1 VKGNDNFYWLSGRS
15 FFLDIQMGKRREK
28 WIDYFDLKDA
38 LKIPGCPLCQRT
50 KELSLKFLDNLFYE
64 RVTDVWTRVGLRKA
78 KGFCNWHAWMSVS
91 LPFSNSGIAIIY
103 KDLLDAE
110 IGGLSKWV
118 RRKSFSN
125 KRMDFS
131 RLRKRSDPFFSF
143 WENKAPC
150 PICKSIEEHER
161 MAMGVLL
168 DFIDEEAFCQEF
180 EKSSG
185 VCLRHLVQIMQTFS
199 EHPNLKFLIEK
210 QLQKYQSLSDELGEF
225 IRKLDYR
232 FSKEPKGSEADSW
245 RRVLEQFSGQKE
257 IFGNEMDRIK

>member
-1 VKGNDNFYWLSGRS
+1 
-15 FFLDIQMGKRREK
+15 MEKRRGK
-28 WIDYFDLKDA
+28 WIDYFDLIDSF
-38 LKIPGCPLCQRT
+38 KIPGCPLCNRI
-50 KELSLKFLDNLFYE
+50 KGLSWKFLDNLFYE

-78 KGFCNWHAWMSVS
+78 KGFCNWHAWMSS
-91 LPFSNSGIAIIY
+91 ELPCGNSGIAIIY

-118 RRKSFSN
+118 KRKFFPN
-125 KRMDFS
+125 KRMDFR
-131 RLRKRSDPFFSF
+131 RLRKRSDPFFSS
-143 WENKAPC
+143 WGNKTSC
-150 PICKSIEEHER
+150 PICKSVEEHEK

-232 FSKEPKGSEADSW
+232 FSKEPRGSEVDSW
-245 RRVLEQFSGQKE
+245 KRVIKQFSGERE
-257 IFGNEMDRIK
+257 IFGNEIERGR

>member
-1 VKGNDNFYWLSGRS
+1 
-15 FFLDIQMGKRREK
+15 MEKRRGK
-28 WIDYFDLKDA
+28 WIDYFELTDA
-38 LKIPGCPLCQRT
+38 FKSPGCPLCNRT
-50 KELSLKFLDNLFYE
+50 KKISLKFLDNLFYE

-110 IGGLSKWV
+110 IGELSKWV
-118 RRKSFSN
+118 ERRELSN
-125 KRMDFS
+125 KRIDLR
-131 RLRKRSDPFFSF
+131 RLRKRADPFFSF

-150 PICKSIEEHER
+150 PICKSIKEHEG

-168 DFIDEEAFCQEF
+168 DFIDEEAFCPEF

-199 EHPNLKFLIEK
+199 EHPNLKLLIEK
-210 QLQKYQSLSDELGEF
+210 QLQKYQSLSVELGEF

-232 FSKEPKGSEADSW
+232 FSKEPKGPEADSW
-245 RRVLEQFSGQKE
+245 KKVIEQFSGHRE
-257 IFGNEMDRIK
+257 IFGNEMDHRTRR